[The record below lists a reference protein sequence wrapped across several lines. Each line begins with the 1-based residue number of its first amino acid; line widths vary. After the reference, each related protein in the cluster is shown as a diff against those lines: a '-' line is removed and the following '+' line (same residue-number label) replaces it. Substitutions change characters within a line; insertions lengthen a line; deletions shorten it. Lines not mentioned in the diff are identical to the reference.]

1 MYSTTVKYL
10 SIKIQRSHC
19 FFFQLEKSRRK
30 GWAHI
35 FLSNTSYEKCYTQ
48 YVHSPLF
55 HTYGCH
61 KVFYLSWLLFILLF
75 IILQCHTVVLLLD
88 IHIALNARLDGNI
101 IITKTLIIWENC
113 SLYFLHIFI
122 KCYIPI
128 LNPNYVFSTSQIHK
142 YGYKFCIIVLHVIM
156 RDIIQHVRCREKPIS
171 N

>member
-1 MYSTTVKYL
+1 MGSK
-10 SIKIQRSHC
+10 
-19 FFFQLEKSRRK
+19 F
-30 GWAHI
+30 

-55 HTYGCH
+55 HTYSCH

-88 IHIALNARLDGNI
+88 THIALNAKLDGNFI
-101 IITKTLIIWENC
+101 IAKTLITSENC
-113 SLYFLHIFI
+113 SPYFLHIFI

-128 LNPNYVFSTSQIHK
+128 LNLNYVFSTSQIHK
-142 YGYKFCIIVLHVIM
+142 YGYKFCIIVLHVMM
-156 RDIIQHVRCREKPIS
+156 RDIIQRVCCLEKPIS

>member
-30 GWAHI
+30 GWAHS

-75 IILQCHTVVLLLD
+75 IILQCHMVVLLLD

-101 IITKTLIIWENC
+101 IITKTLIIWESC
-113 SLYFLHIFI
+113 SPYFLHISI

-128 LNPNYVFSTSQIHK
+128 LNPNYVFPLHKSTNMVTS
-142 YGYKFCIIVLHVIM
+142 
-156 RDIIQHVRCREKPIS
+156 S
-171 N
+171 A